1 MEVATSREAV
11 NLSNN
16 TKAITPKTLK
26 DVLGSYA
33 TLSYVMQALSEISVD
48 PSQVDLS
55 AYALISSIPTNISQL
70 NNDDNYVQTVGGLI
84 PSTVLPSYV
93 DDVLEYSNSSQFP
106 NPGDLGIIYVD
117 TNTNLTYR
125 WTGSMYTEIS
135 KSLALGELSSTAYRG
150 DRGKIAYDHS
160 QSQSGNPH
168 NVLLSDLGITIS
180 SDTINYLSGLSDNII
195 TLLGQK
201 LNTSGG
207 SLTGFLSLHAKP
219 TDRIHA
225 ATKGYVDDEINGIS
239 ISVTQYVERTST
251 LETTVAGI
259 VTTQSQTT
267 ETITSVQNAVS
278 GIDQRTD
285 SLETL
290 TASTASSLSA
300 TITEYNATKTTV
312 TELAETVEN
321 MGDTSQMYLHIVYSA
336 NSNGSSFTTTAQPDT
351 KYIGMVSTNSETP
364 PISES
369 AYSWVK
375 IKGDDGADGADGTQ
389 GTSSYIHIKYSDDG
403 VEFTPIVYEE
413 DGITIIYNLGE
424 KPGAYIGQYID
435 SIEEDSAEFTDYKW
449 YKFTAS
455 LDSAI
460 NGRIELIENNYHLL
474 DDKLTTTFYTKE
486 ETDSKITEGIEGWKL
501 DYQKSGGNNLLRNT
515 ALYFTHENDLDETI
529 FDYWDGPISKI
540 IDGEYP
546 YDLGNTFNSVSGTAI
561 VLNNGTTSQTISVG
575 PGIYSLAFKVKQNP
589 DYTNA
594 TASCNVNDSI
604 TNNIKL
610 YGIEVPVNSIELS
623 NNLIVKCIVVINSK
637 STYQLNFVCDTN
649 NGFIIYDLMLNYGDE
664 LFLPYSQNMNETKTS
679 CVSISEN
686 IVVESSTE
694 ETKAVFGAKGVVGYN
709 INDSS
714 IAFQLT
720 KYGSFSN
727 EVRANSAL
735 IANLSI
741 KKNGNQTWLSTL

>member
-1 MEVATSREAV
+1 M
-11 NLSNN
+11 
-16 TKAITPKTLK
+16 K

-33 TLSYVMQALSEISVD
+33 TSAYVVQTISDLSID
-48 PSQVDLS
+48 PSQLDLS
-55 AYALISSIPTNISQL
+55 NYALISSIPTNISQL
-70 NNDDNYVQTVGGLI
+70 NNDNNYVQTVDGII

-93 DDVLEYSNSSQFP
+93 DDVIEVSTFVSLP
-106 NPGDLGIIYVD
+106 NPGNTGKIYITLD
-117 TNTNLTYR
+117 TNLTYR
-125 WTGSMYTEIS
+125 WSGTAYVEVS
-135 KSLALGELSSTAYRG
+135 KSLAIGELSSTAYRG

-168 NVLLSDLGITIS
+168 NVSLSDLGVDVS
-180 SDTINYLSGLSDNII
+180 YSTINYLNGLSDNIV
-195 TLLGQK
+195 TLLAQK
-201 LNTSGG
+201 LNLSGG
-207 SLTGFLSLHAKP
+207 TLTGFLSLHAKP
-219 TDRIHA
+219 TDRMHA
-225 ATKGYVDDEINGIS
+225 ATKGYVDDEISGIS
-239 ISVTQYVERTST
+239 ISVTQYVERTSA
-251 LETTVAGI
+251 LETTVDGI
-259 VTTQSQTT
+259 ITTQSQTT
-267 ETITSVQNAVS
+267 ETITNVQNAVS

-300 TITEYNATKTTV
+300 TITEYNSTKDTV
-312 TELAETVEN
+312 TELVETVEN
-321 MGDTSQMYLHIVYSA
+321 IGNTSQMYLHIVYSA
-336 NSNGSSFTTTAQPDT
+336 NSNGSNFTTTAQPDT
-351 KYIGMVSTNSETP
+351 EYIGMVSTNSETP
-364 PISES
+364 PINES

-375 IKGDDGADGADGTQ
+375 IKGSDGVNGSDGTP
-389 GTSSYIHIKYSDDG
+389 GNSSYIHIKYSDDG
-403 VEFTPIVYEE
+403 IEFTPIEYDE
-413 DGITIIYNLGE
+413 DNITIIYDLGE

-460 NGRIELIENNYHLL
+460 NGRIELIEDNYNLL
-474 DDKLTTTFYTKE
+474 DDKLITTFYTKE

-589 DYTNA
+589 DYTDA
-594 TASCNVNDSI
+594 TASCNVNENI
-604 TNNIKL
+604 INNIKL
-610 YGIEVPVNSIELS
+610 YGIEVPVNSIELF
-623 NNLIVKCIVVINSK
+623 NNLTVKCTVVINSK
-637 STYQLNFVCDTN
+637 STYQLNFVCDTD

-694 ETKAVFGAKGVVGYN
+694 ETKAVFGAKGVTGYN
-709 INDSS
+709 INDNSL
-714 IAFQLT
+714 AFQLT

-741 KKNGNQTWLSTL
+741 NKHGNQTWLSTL